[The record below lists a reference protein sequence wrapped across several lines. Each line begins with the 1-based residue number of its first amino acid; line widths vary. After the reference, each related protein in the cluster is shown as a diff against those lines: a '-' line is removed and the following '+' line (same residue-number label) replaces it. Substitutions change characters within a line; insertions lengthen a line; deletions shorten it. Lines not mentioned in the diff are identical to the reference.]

1 MIPVVS
7 HSCVSGSRLYAS
19 ALRVLEEVDPSI
31 IADELELSLSTKDPE
46 HRENSRAHQ
55 ASLRQ
60 RKLKE
65 LLIARL
71 RVLSAHNKTAEK
83 AAGAGARSFGGPDAA
98 FNLFMS
104 KTLTVCSHYPFFDSF
119 KLFLLQLY
127 RVSLSRSPVPIER
140 LIQNFILEVPLPPRG
155 HAEIR
160 LVVPEKTHLLRR
172 APGNQLH
179 SLDFSLR
186 PLFTLLSP
194 ENILAV
200 TILLYR

>member
-1 MIPVVS
+1 M
-7 HSCVSGSRLYAS
+7 SGSRLYAS

-31 IADELELSLSTKDPE
+31 IADELELALSTKDPE
-46 HRENSRAHQ
+46 HRESSRAYQ
-55 ASLRQ
+55 VSLRQ

-65 LLIARL
+65 LLVARL
-71 RVLSAHNKTAEK
+71 RVLSAHNKAAEK
-83 AAGAGARSFGGPDAA
+83 AAGAGARSFGGPDAVT
-98 FNLFMS
+98 FTLFVS

-155 HAEIR
+155 HTEIR
-160 LVVPEKTHLLRR
+160 LVLPEKTHLLRR

-186 PLFTLLSP
+186 PLFSLLSP
-194 ENILAV
+194 ENVLAV
-200 TILLYR
+200 TM